1 MSTFLFR
8 FAEKYR
14 LMRLV
19 TGLVIICILAISC
32 GQTDAKSKSGSASL
46 QIPKDTSMF
55 TTITWLDSTNRN
67 YGNIPEGKKLE
78 VAYRFLN
85 SGNKPLIIARVQPSC
100 GCTVAEQPEEP
111 IPPGKEGVIK
121 ASFNS
126 EGRTGINNKTIYVM
140 ANTRGNQNN
149 ELRFS
154 VLVQKKKW

>member
-1 MSTFLFR
+1 MR
-8 FAEKYR
+8 FWI
-14 LMRLV
+14 LLI
-19 TGLVIICILAISC
+19 LICVLANACVQS
-32 GQTDAKSKSGSASL
+32 DAKVKNSSTVMQL
-46 QIPKDTSMF
+46 PKDTSLY
-55 TTITWLDSTNRN
+55 TTITWLDSTDRN

-111 IPPGKEGVIK
+111 IQPGKEGVIK

-126 EGRTGINNKTIYVM
+126 EGRTGINNKTIFVV
-140 ANTRGNQNN
+140 ANTRGVQSN

>member
-1 MSTFLFR
+1 MLI
-8 FAEKYR
+8 
-14 LMRLV
+14 LV
-19 TGLVIICILAISC
+19 CLLGNACVQS
-32 GQTDAKSKSGSASL
+32 DAKVKTSSSAMQL
-46 QIPKDTSMF
+46 PKDTSLY
-55 TTITWLDSTNRN
+55 TTITWLDSTDRN

-111 IPPGKEGVIK
+111 IQPGKEGVIK

-126 EGRTGINNKTIYVM
+126 EGRTGINNKTIFVV
-140 ANTRGNQNN
+140 ANTRGIQSN

>member
-1 MSTFLFR
+1 
-8 FAEKYR
+8 
-14 LMRLV
+14 MRLWILLIV
-19 TGLVIICILAISC
+19 TCVLGNACRQNDVKVKA
-32 GQTDAKSKSGSASL
+32 TPASMQL
-46 QIPKDTSMF
+46 PKDTSLY
-55 TTITWLDSTNRN
+55 TTIKWLDSTDRN

-111 IPPGKEGVIK
+111 IQPGKEGVIK
-121 ASFNS
+121 ASFSS
-126 EGRTGINNKTIYVM
+126 EGRTGINNKTIFVV
-140 ANTRGNQNN
+140 ANTRGSQSN